1 MFMLRYDTS
10 VCSRKPS
17 LSLAGSLRSLLII
30 MQRRKTMKT
39 EAGYLTGQ
47 CRRRNDRT
55 RFSFFRARSIK
66 NARTLSVPFPAFL
79 CSRNRMPFDQRPS
92 GPDLPSH
99 LIFFLQS
106 TAYCSQSE
114 LRFQGGPFGAPGTQ
128 EMDDQRPYVEQRTLL
143 RLE

>member
-1 MFMLRYDTS
+1 
-10 VCSRKPS
+10 
-17 LSLAGSLRSLLII
+17 
-30 MQRRKTMKT
+30 
-39 EAGYLTGQ
+39 
-47 CRRRNDRT
+47 
-55 RFSFFRARSIK
+55 
-66 NARTLSVPFPAFL
+66 
-79 CSRNRMPFDQRPS
+79 MPFDQRPS

-128 EMDDQRPYVEQRTLL
+128 EMDDQRPYVEQGTSL